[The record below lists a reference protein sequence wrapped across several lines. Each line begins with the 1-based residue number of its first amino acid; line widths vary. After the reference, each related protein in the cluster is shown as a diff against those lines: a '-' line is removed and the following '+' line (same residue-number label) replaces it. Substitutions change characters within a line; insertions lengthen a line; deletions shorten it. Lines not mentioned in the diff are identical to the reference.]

1 MGLRLLSHRPA
12 ARYPHNVII
21 AAAVCPHP
29 PMLVPEVAQGAEA
42 DLDELRQACDA
53 AVQELIAADPQH
65 IAVLGDGPPDTYWD
79 HHAGGTLK
87 PYGVDV
93 HAGGVTDELPLGLT
107 IGAWLLDRNGWTGTR
122 AYATGEVDPRGRTA
136 LLVMADG
143 TAKRSTTAPG
153 YFDERAE
160 DFDRVVSDA
169 LAAGDAHTLANLDE
183 ELAAELWSGG
193 ARPLRLLGNII
204 GNALG
209 PNAKDASVAAQLR
222 YNEAPFGVG
231 YWVANWSLTR

>member
-1 MGLRLLSHRPA
+1 M
-12 ARYPHNVII
+12 II

-29 PMLVPEVAQGAEA
+29 PMLVPEVAQGAAA
-42 DLDELRQACDA
+42 DLDELRQACDD
-53 AVQELIAADPQH
+53 AVQELIASDPQH

-87 PYGVDV
+87 AYGVDV
-93 HAGGVTDELPLGLT
+93 HAGGATDELPLGLA
-107 IGAWLLDRNGWTGTR
+107 IGAWLLDRKGWTGSR

-143 TAKRSTTAPG
+143 TAKRSTEAPG
-153 YFDERAE
+153 FSDDRAG
-160 DFDRVVSDA
+160 DFDRLVSDA
-169 LAAGDAHTLANLDE
+169 LAGGDAPTLAGLDE

-193 ARPLRLLGNII
+193 ARPLRLLGNIVA
-204 GNALG
+204 NALG
-209 PNAKDASVAAQLR
+209 PNQKDASVAARLR

-231 YWVANWSLTR
+231 YWVANWSLSR

>member
-1 MGLRLLSHRPA
+1 M
-12 ARYPHNVII
+12 II

-29 PMLVPEVAQGAEA
+29 PMLVPEVAQGAA
-42 DLDELRQACDA
+42 PDLDELRRACDA
-53 AVQELIAADPQH
+53 AVQELLAQDPQH
-65 IAVLGDGPPDTYWD
+65 IAVVGGGPPDRFWD

-87 PYGVDV
+87 SYGVDL
-93 HAGGVTDELPLGLT
+93 HAGGDGNELDLGLT
-107 IGAWLLDRNGWTGTR
+107 IGAWLLDRNSWTGSR
-122 AYATGEVDPRGRTA
+122 AYATGEVDPKGRTA

-143 TAKRSTTAPG
+143 TAKRNTEAPG

-160 DFDRVVSDA
+160 GFDRLISDA
-169 LAAGDAHTLANLDE
+169 LAAGDTPTLANLDE

-193 ARPLRLLGNII
+193 ARPLRLLGRTTAAEISK
-204 GNALG
+204 G
-209 PNAKDASVAAQLR
+209 ASIAAQLR